1 MRVGDTGKGRQGNRQ
16 EKRGKGQEARG
27 ENLTLQAKYTKLP
40 SRIRT
45 ALLPFAVEVLGDIFS

>member
-27 ENLTLQAKYTKLP
+27 ENLTLQAKYTK
-40 SRIRT
+40 
-45 ALLPFAVEVLGDIFS
+45 